1 MPKPHLS
8 RRLPA
13 RRQPAGIEP
22 LERRDCPAV
31 IGIIGTQ
38 EVSEAAG
45 ETTLTVSLSA
55 AEARPVSVDY
65 YITGTATGGRDYRLL
80 TGSTQLA
87 TPTGTL
93 TFRPGETSKSIR
105 VGIVN
110 DLDRESGETVGL
122 TLFKPRN
129 ATLGADRSATVTIVD
144 DDSYTAQIVGRRRLA
159 EGRIGTFELRLS
171 SPATKT
177 ETFYVNTE
185 RGLATPSDDYR
196 PLSQLPLIFSPG
208 ETVKR
213 FRIQTLTDTIANE
226 YDEFFF
232 LRVTPMSAGFPKVD
246 PFGVTIPGIG
256 PAPLPAV
263 SVSDVTITEGNA
275 GTTAATFT
283 ISLSGQYGVPVSV
296 AYATADG
303 TASAGT
309 DYQPV
314 SGRATFAPGE
324 TSTTV
329 TVNVVGDTAFEPD
342 ETFSLVVSAPV
353 NATLAKATGVATVR
367 NDDTD
372 PNTPFQIVVTFPDTS
387 LTASQR
393 QVFVQAAARWSQIIT
408 GDLPDVTYRGRVIDD
423 LEITAT
429 APFIDGPYGTLGQAG
444 PDEIRTTGSRLPF
457 LGSMEFDSADVA
469 MMERDGTFYDVI
481 LHEMGHVIGL
491 GTLWGFKN
499 LIAGEGTADPRYV
512 GSNAVREYR
521 TLSGNPAA
529 TDIPVENTGG
539 EGTAGGH
546 WRESVFDTELMTGY
560 AERRGVAMPI
570 SRMTVG
576 ALEDLGYS
584 VNYAAADPYTIPAGL
599 RARPTAVA
607 AGTTPARM
615 WAMMSMPPAGFFAS
629 FVASDIEPEGQPA
642 KQRAFARLQQG

>member
-1 MPKPHLS
+1 MPMPRPN
-8 RRLPA
+8 RRLAA
-13 RRQPAGIEP
+13 RRQPAGIES

-31 IGIIGTQ
+31 IGITGTT

-45 ETTLTVSLSA
+45 DTTLTVSLSA

-105 VGIVN
+105 VGIIN

-129 ATLGADRSATVTIVD
+129 ATLGADRSATVTID
-144 DDSYTAQIVGRRRLA
+144 DDDDYTAKIVGRPRLA
-159 EGRIGTFELRLS
+159 EGRIGTFELQLS

-177 ETFYVNTE
+177 ETFYVDTE
-185 RGLATPSDDYR
+185 RGLATPGTDYR

-208 ETVKR
+208 ESVKR
-213 FRIQTLTDTIANE
+213 FRIQTLADGVANE

-246 PFGVTIPGIG
+246 PFGITIPGIG

-263 SVSDVTITEGNA
+263 SVSDVTVTEGTT

-283 ISLSGQYGVPVSV
+283 ISLSGQFGVPVSV
-296 AYATADG
+296 AYATANG
-303 TASAGT
+303 TATAGS
-309 DYQPV
+309 DFQPV
-314 SGRATFAPGE
+314 SGRVTIAPGD
-324 TSTTV
+324 TSATV

-353 NATLAKATGVATVR
+353 NATLAKAVGVATIR
-367 NDDTD
+367 NDDAD
-372 PNTPFQIVVTFPDTS
+372 PTNNFQIVVTFPDTS
-387 LTASQR
+387 LTAAQR

-408 GDLPDVTYRGRVIDD
+408 GDLPDVPYRGRVVDD

-429 APFIDGPYGTLGQAG
+429 APFIDGPYGVLGQAG
-444 PDEIRTTGSRLPF
+444 PDAMRQTGTRLPY

-469 MMERDGTFYDVI
+469 MMERDGTFADVI
-481 LHEMGHVIGL
+481 LHEMGHVLGL
-491 GTLWGFKN
+491 GTLWTMKN
-499 LIAGEGTADPRYV
+499 LLVGENSGDPQYV
-512 GSNAVREYR
+512 GAGALREYR
-521 TLSGNPAA
+521 QLSGNPTAA
-529 TDIPVENTGG
+529 GVPVENTGG
-539 EGTAGGH
+539 EGTAGAH
-546 WRESVFDTELMTGY
+546 WRESVFGTELMTGY
-560 AERRGVAMPI
+560 AEPAGVAMPI
-570 SRMTVG
+570 SRITVG

-584 VNYAAADPYTIPAGL
+584 VNYAAADPYSIPQGL
-599 RARPTAVA
+599 RARPTAGA
-607 AGTTPARM
+607 TGTTPARM

-629 FVASDIEPEGQPA
+629 LVGSGGDSESQPA
-642 KQRAFARLQQG
+642 KQRAFARLPQA